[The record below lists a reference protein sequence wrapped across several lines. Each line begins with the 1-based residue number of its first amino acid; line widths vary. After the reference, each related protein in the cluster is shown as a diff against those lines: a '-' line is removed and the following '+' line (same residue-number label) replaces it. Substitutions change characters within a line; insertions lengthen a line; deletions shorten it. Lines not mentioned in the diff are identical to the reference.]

1 MIVDKIEIDEDEK
14 SINDSG
20 DYFIKESIKDESKK
34 KIEKVNIIY
43 NSKNLI
49 GNFISFK

>member
-43 NSKNLI
+43 NSKNII
-49 GNFISFK
+49 GNFISIK

>member
-14 SINDSG
+14 SIDNNSNI
-20 DYFIKESIKDESKK
+20 YLNQSIKDISKK

-43 NSKNLI
+43 NNIKI
-49 GNFISFK
+49 QYK

>member
-14 SINDSG
+14 SINDN
-20 DYFIKESIKDESKK
+20 DNCFLNEPIKEESKK

-43 NSKNLI
+43 I
-49 GNFISFK
+49 I

>member
-1 MIVDKIEIDEDEK
+1 MADEK

-43 NSKNLI
+43 NRNKNII
-49 GNFISFK
+49 GNFISIK